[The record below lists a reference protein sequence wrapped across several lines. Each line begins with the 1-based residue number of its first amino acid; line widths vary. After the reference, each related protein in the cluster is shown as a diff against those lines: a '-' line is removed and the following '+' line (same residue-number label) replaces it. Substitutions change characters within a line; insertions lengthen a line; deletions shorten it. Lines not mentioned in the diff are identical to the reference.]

1 MKNTGFHLLRWP
13 PGGAAPAG
21 VTVLVV
27 GLGRSGTSVVI
38 RLLRDMGLF
47 VGDDLD
53 AVTLEDARLGEAIG
67 RDGWGF
73 RRSQK
78 VIDDYNGRFASWAFK
93 HPVHN
98 LSTLFHLG
106 RFREARVV
114 FVARDPVAVG
124 TRLLMQRPGAGFAG
138 GFFRAQWLNAVY
150 AFLAWRSQRPA
161 LFLSYEK
168 LLTQPKESIG
178 ALAQLAGLAL
188 EPDALDRL
196 VAVIEPN
203 DPAYGAKWMSSAK
216 LKGYLDRSNRV
227 EVAGWVSAGTD
238 APVRAVNLF
247 INGDYVGTNLAT
259 LLRRD
264 VLTSSAHPTGHCG
277 FRFALAKLDVAERF
291 GALTEWRVEVR
302 DAATGMELRG
312 SPCILVAEGS

>member
-1 MKNTGFHLLRWP
+1 MKNAGFQFLRWP
-13 PGGAAPAG
+13 AAAPPSAES
-21 VTVLVV
+21 TLLVV

-53 AVTLEDARLGEAIG
+53 AVTLEDARLGEAMG
-67 RDGWGF
+67 GDRWGF
-73 RRSQK
+73 RRSNA
-78 VIDDYNGRFASWAFK
+78 VIADYNRRFVSWAFK

-98 LSTLFHLG
+98 LATLLHL
-106 RFREARVV
+106 RHFRGPRVV

-124 TRLLMQRPGAGFAG
+124 TRLLMQRPEAGFAA
-138 GFFRAQWLNAVY
+138 GFFRAQWLNALY
-150 AFLAWRSQRPA
+150 AFLAWRSRRPA

-168 LLTQPKESIG
+168 LLTQPKESIQ
-178 ALAQLAGLAL
+178 ALAQFAGLTL
-188 EPDALDRL
+188 QPDALDRL

-227 EVAGWVSAGTD
+227 EVAGWVSAGTET
-238 APVRAVNLF
+238 PVRAVNLF
-247 INGDYVGTNLAT
+247 INGDYVSTTLAT

-264 VLTSSAHPTGHCG
+264 VLTSSAHPTGHSG
-277 FRFALAKLDVAERF
+277 FRFALAKLEVAERF
-291 GALTEWRVEVR
+291 GARTEWRVEVR
-302 DAATGMELRG
+302 DAASGMELRG
-312 SPCILVAEGS
+312 SPCTVPAEGP